1 DHAVVPVPV
10 AEKAGQRLLPG
21 ADLVADR
28 AAQAAVVQ
36 RAPVGAVGAA
46 GVLGLVLFAGAGR
59 DRGVHPGQPDD
70 LAGKVVPGADALAG
84 AVVQAVLM
92 GDAQLQN
99 LVGQVHRVGGVAQL
113 VVDHLQPAV
122 LFARA
127 GDGLDKVFAVVAV
140 QPGGADDEVP
150 VAEPLDV
157 LLPHQLGG
165 AVGADG
171 PGQAGLVLGHAAV
184 LPPRK
189 DVVGGDMHQPRA
201 HLLGGLGQVAGAQG
215 VGLVGGVVV
224 CLAAVHV
231 GVGGAVDDDVG
242 LVAADEVIH
251 RLVVGDVQLGQVH
264 RDDGGVEQL
273 FGDGADL
280 ALALPQLLDDLGAQL
295 PPAACDDDFHSSPL
309 RLRVRSAAG
318 RLSSAA
324 CRRRRFSG
332 AARRATCRTARRTPA
347 A

>member
-1 DHAVVPVPV
+1 
-10 AEKAGQRLLPG
+10 
-21 ADLVADR
+21 
-28 AAQAAVVQ
+28 
-36 RAPVGAVGAA
+36 
-46 GVLGLVLFAGAGR
+46 
-59 DRGVHPGQPDD
+59 
-70 LAGKVVPGADALAG
+70 
-84 AVVQAVLM
+84 
-92 GDAQLQN
+92 
-99 LVGQVHRVGGVAQL
+99 
-113 VVDHLQPAV
+113 
-122 LFARA
+122 
-127 GDGLDKVFAVVAV
+127 GLDKVFAVVAV

-189 DVVGGDMHQPRA
+189 DVVGGRVHQPRA

-318 RLSSAA
+318 SVAQLAVGDVFQVLPVGRLAVPRGGLQQLVPA
-324 CRRRRFSG
+324 DPPILEGDLLRG
-332 AARRATCRTARRTPA
+332 ADLDALALFDHADKVGGVHQAVHGAGVQPGK
-347 A
+347 